1 MCFRPMRYSQTS
13 AARRQQGGYV
23 LVIMLVII
31 VTGSLYGLLD
41 RLNANAA
48 ETSRV
53 NTTSTVLKQAREAL
67 LGYATMHKGLM
78 PCPDMVGDDALSS
91 MIGIGAGSCSANG
104 SIGLLP
110 FRTLGLPELRDGDG
124 NCLWYALS
132 GTHRINGSLA
142 PTDSTVAQYEVLD
155 ALGNM
160 LVSRTGVEKGA
171 AAIVLAPGAATSAQT
186 RTAIA
191 NKSCGTDSSQLSAYL
206 ELTGTQ
212 FITGAINSS
221 TTTVPRNDQLTWL
234 TAARVFKQAQALE
247 AVSVPNPCDAAGD
260 GCDGAD

>member
-1 MCFRPMRYSQTS
+1 MCFRPMRYGQTN

-41 RLNANAA
+41 RLNVNAA

-53 NTTSTVLKQAREAL
+53 TVTNDALKQAREAL
-67 LGYATMHKGLM
+67 LAYAAMHKGLL
-78 PCPDMVGDDALSS
+78 PCPDMASDDVLAT
-91 MIGIGAGSCSANG
+91 MIGTGAGACSSNG

-110 FRTLGLPELRDGDG
+110 VRNLGLPDLRDGDG

-155 ALGNM
+155 TLGTT
-160 LVSRTGVEKGA
+160 LVSKTGTEKGA
-171 AAIVLAPGAATSAQT
+171 AAIIVAPGVATEAQA
-186 RTAIA
+186 RTPVAY
-191 NKSCGTDSSQLSAYL
+191 KSCSTDSSQASTHL
-206 ELTGTQ
+206 ESTSTQFTTGTLKSA
-212 FITGAINSS
+212 TG
-221 TTTVPRNDQLTWL
+221 TLLKNDQMTWL
-234 TAARVFKQAQALE
+234 TAAKVRQVAQKLTPDD
-247 AVSVPNPCDAAGD
+247 SPPCVDDGD
-260 GCDGAD
+260 SCDGDD